1 MKRAS
6 LFRLAV
12 AAVVF
17 AGLTVAATATG
28 HAQTQPKKCSSQITA
43 CGCTI
48 TATGR
53 YTVENALDYSQGL
66 TLKNA
71 CIDIT
76 ASNVDLYAYNYITG
90 PGTDPTCSTNTP
102 KKRVG
107 IGIHVLPSAS
117 NVSIFLDDYDTCGW
131 NYGLE
136 SEGSN
141 INWYEPGAYYNNLGM
156 LLKNATG
163 NDVLY
168 GYFAY
173 GISGLEIT
181 GGSGNSINDGE
192 TYYNTQY
199 GYWLNG
205 TKGNTITN
213 DYAYGDTIAGIYLG
227 CNSKGDVKPLILCTT
242 TTTGNSVQTNYAYGY
257 DSYPQKYG
265 IAVERGS
272 IDNTFLEN
280 GTGYYYPYLNKI
292 DIIDGNANCVYNT
305 YLDDTYLTK
314 SPKCIR

>member
-1 MKRAS
+1 MRSAS
-6 LFRLAV
+6 LLRLAV
-12 AAVVF
+12 PAIAF
-17 AGLTVAATATG
+17 ACLILATG
-28 HAQTQPKKCSSQITA
+28 MANAQTQPVKCSAQITA

-48 TATGR
+48 TATGS

-66 TLKNA
+66 TLKNG

-76 ASNVDLYAYNYITG
+76 ASNVDLYADNTITG
-90 PGTDPTCSTNTP
+90 PGSDPTCVANNP
-102 KKRVG
+102 KKRAG
-107 IGIHVLPSAS
+107 IGIHVMSGAQ
-117 NVSIFLDDYDTCGW
+117 NVSIYQDDNAVCGW

-141 INWYEPGAYYNNLGM
+141 INWYYPGSYYSNLGM

-168 GYFAY
+168 GYFDY
-173 GISGLEIT
+173 DITGLEII

-192 TYYNTQY
+192 AYYNTQY

-205 TKGNTITN
+205 TKGNTFTG
-213 DYAYGDTIAGIYLG
+213 DGGYGNKLAGFYLG
-227 CNSKGDVKPLILCTT
+227 CDATGNVKPLISCTTT
-242 TTTGNSVQTNYAYGY
+242 TTTGNSVQSNGAYGDY
-257 DSYPQKYG
+257 GYPQKYG

-280 GTGYYYPYLNKI
+280 GTGYYSPYLNKV

-305 YLDDTYLTK
+305 YLDDIYLTK
-314 SPKCIR
+314 SPKCIQ